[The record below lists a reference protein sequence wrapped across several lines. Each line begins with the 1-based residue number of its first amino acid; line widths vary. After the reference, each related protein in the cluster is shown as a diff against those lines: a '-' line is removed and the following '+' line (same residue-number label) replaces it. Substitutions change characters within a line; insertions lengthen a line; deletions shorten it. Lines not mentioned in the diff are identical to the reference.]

1 MSWGSSSV
9 WQGVTQG
16 SVGRCD
22 FLATPHPHPRPPSP
36 CYRPTMPDLW
46 TALHAAI
53 DAHEPDRLD
62 AGDHPAAAVLVPVLP
77 YPEPHIVFTVRSQL
91 VEHHK
96 GEISFPGG
104 IWEPDDEDLRRTA
117 LREAWEETGID
128 PGHVRILGEVSHF
141 VTISN
146 FHVTPYV
153 GLLDRAPY
161 PFRAS
166 AVEVAEIPRG
176 AARPPARP
184 GQPRRAP
191 H

>member
-1 MSWGSSSV
+1 MSPTGS
-9 WQGVTQG
+9 TP
-16 SVGRCD
+16 
-22 FLATPHPHPRPPSP
+22 ATTPP
-36 CYRPTMPDLW
+36 
-46 TALHAAI
+46 
-53 DAHEPDRLD
+53 
-62 AGDHPAAAVLVPVLP
+62 AAVLVPVLP

-104 IWEPDDEDLRRTA
+104 IWEPDDADLRRTA

-166 AVEVAEIPRG
+166 EVEVAEILEVPLSHLLDPANHAVRRIDRDGERYELRDYLWREHVIWG
-176 AARPPARP
+176 ATGAIL
-184 GQPRRAP
+184 RRLLEEVGVQLGVA